1 MSVIYI
7 LLLVTYLKYLK
18 TYLKFTKFL
27 NNLQLSQFSDV
38 KIKNKL

>member
-18 TYLKFTKFL
+18 TYLKLTKFL
-27 NNLQLSQFSDV
+27 NKLQLSQFSDV